1 MHEEKTTQKAK
12 MNRKDKNYF
21 AAKLG
26 LEKDYWQR
34 NVLFSVN
41 NDILG
46 YNHVCNDVYM
56 MHGRHHML

>member
-1 MHEEKTTQKAK
+1 

-46 YNHVCNDVYM
+46 YDHVCNDVYM